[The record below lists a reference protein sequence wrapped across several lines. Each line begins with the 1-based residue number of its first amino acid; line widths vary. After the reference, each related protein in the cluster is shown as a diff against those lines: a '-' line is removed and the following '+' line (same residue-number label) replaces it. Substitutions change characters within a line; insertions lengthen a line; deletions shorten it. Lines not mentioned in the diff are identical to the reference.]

1 MSYFPE
7 TIKTGTSIVERV
19 DCESVLSFI
28 DCSPCFIPYY
38 KKLERIEK
46 SSKTINKKEKRRTK
60 IQIKYKSRIR
70 YLNRTAC
77 YRISNKCNFTRF
89 HFLSVFES
97 KSHL

>member
-7 TIKTGTSIVERV
+7 IIKTGTSIVERV

-46 SSKTINKKEKRRTK
+46 
-60 IQIKYKSRIR
+60 
-70 YLNRTAC
+70 
-77 YRISNKCNFTRF
+77 
-89 HFLSVFES
+89 
-97 KSHL
+97 